1 MYIDTLIT
9 TSRVRGRLG
18 ERLPANWI
26 CARKGHRMKI
36 TAIDLVPLRLEMR
49 SAAAPSEPNVNPA
62 DQIDLAPEEIA
73 KLRYA
78 PPETVL
84 VRIKTDAG
92 IEGLGDGATLP
103 HYLGHGIGS
112 MMDWLGRFRKVL
124 VGCDALNIAA
134 IHHEMESAASIGVPG
149 CRPAQAAIDMA
160 IHDIIGKAHGCP
172 VYELLGGAFRTEL
185 ELQTQMHG
193 FSVAQL
199 LGVCRHYLDE
209 GFTGLK
215 LKIAGKLRR
224 EGYSKALVDEEAEK
238 TAAVV
243 ARLPSNVQI
252 DVDANQGL
260 MNAKVAVGLF
270 EYVRRTA
277 FHPCM
282 SIEQPLHH
290 LDLEGHALI
299 RRMLPYPVTLDE
311 SVTSPA
317 AMLQIV
323 RAEAADRIVLKP
335 NRVGGLWPSLK
346 IIDICEAHGIG
357 VSLDT
362 MPFTLLGDTMLC
374 HLGATIRTHYPL
386 DAEGHTFFKETPFV
400 GGIKLEDGRARL
412 FDAPGFGVSVDEE
425 RLLAIAN

>member
-1 MYIDTLIT
+1 
-9 TSRVRGRLG
+9 
-18 ERLPANWI
+18 
-26 CARKGHRMKI
+26 MKI
-36 TAIDLVPLRLEMR
+36 TAIDLVPLRLEML
-49 SAAAPSEPNVNPA
+49 SAAVRTGPNIDPA
-62 DQIDLAPEEIA
+62 DQMDLPPEEIA

-112 MMDWLGRFRKVL
+112 MLDWLGRFRQVL
-124 VGCDALNIAA
+124 AGTDPLNIAA
-134 IHHEMESAASIGVPG
+134 VHRRMESVASIGVPG

-160 IHDIIGKAHGCP
+160 IHDIVARAHACP

-193 FSVAQL
+193 FSVEQL
-199 LGVCRHYLDE
+199 LGVCRHYLDQ

-224 EGYSKALVDEEAEK
+224 EGYAKALVDEEAEK
-238 TAAVV
+238 IARVV
-243 ARLPSNVQI
+243 ASLPESVQI

-260 MNAKVAVGLF
+260 MNAKVAIGLF
-270 EYVRRTA
+270 EHVRRIA
-277 FHPCM
+277 PHPNM

-299 RRMLPYPVTLDE
+299 RRMLPYPVILDE
-311 SVTSPA
+311 AVTSPA

-323 RAEAADRIVLKP
+323 RAGAADRIVLKP
-335 NRVGGLWPSLK
+335 NRVGGLWPAQK

-362 MPFTLLGDTMLC
+362 MPFTVLGDTMLC

-400 GGIKLEDGRARL
+400 GGVTLQDGRARL
-412 FDAPGFGVSVDEE
+412 SGEPGFGITVDED
-425 RLLAIAN
+425 RLLAMAA

>member
-1 MYIDTLIT
+1 
-9 TSRVRGRLG
+9 
-18 ERLPANWI
+18 
-26 CARKGHRMKI
+26 MKI
-36 TAIDLVPLRLEMR
+36 TAIDLVPLRLEML
-49 SAAAPSEPNVNPA
+49 SAAVRTGPNVDPA
-62 DQIDLAPEEIA
+62 DQMDLPPEEIA

-112 MMDWLGRFRKVL
+112 MLDWLGRFRQVL
-124 VGCDALNIAA
+124 AGTDPLNIAA
-134 IHHEMESAASIGVPG
+134 VHRRMESVASIGVPG

-160 IHDIIGKAHGCP
+160 IHDIVARAHACP

-193 FSVAQL
+193 FSVEQL
-199 LGVCRHYLDE
+199 LGVCRHYLDQ

-224 EGYSKALVDEEAEK
+224 EGYAKALVDEEAEK
-238 TAAVV
+238 IARVV
-243 ARLPSNVQI
+243 ASLPESVQI

-260 MNAKVAVGLF
+260 MNAKVAIGLF
-270 EYVRRTA
+270 EHVRRIA
-277 FHPCM
+277 PHPNM

-299 RRMLPYPVTLDE
+299 RRMLPYPVILDE
-311 SVTSPA
+311 AVTSPA

-335 NRVGGLWPSLK
+335 NRVGGLWPAQK

-362 MPFTLLGDTMLC
+362 MPFTVLGDTMLC

-386 DAEGHTFFKETPFV
+386 DAEGHTFFRETPFV
-400 GGIKLEDGRARL
+400 GGVTLQDGRARL
-412 FDAPGFGVSVDEE
+412 SAEPGFGITVDED
-425 RLLAIAN
+425 RLLATAA

>member
-1 MYIDTLIT
+1 
-9 TSRVRGRLG
+9 
-18 ERLPANWI
+18 
-26 CARKGHRMKI
+26 MKI
-36 TAIDLVPLRLEMR
+36 TAIDLVPLRLEML
-49 SAAAPSEPNVNPA
+49 SAAVRTGPNVDPA
-62 DQIDLAPEEIA
+62 DQMDLPPEEIA

-112 MMDWLGRFRKVL
+112 MLDWLGRFRQVL
-124 VGCDALNIAA
+124 AGSDPLNIAA
-134 IHHEMESAASIGVPG
+134 VHRRMESVASIGVPG

-160 IHDIIGKAHGCP
+160 IHDIVARAHGCP

-193 FSVAQL
+193 FSVEQL
-199 LGVCRHYLDE
+199 LGVCRHYLDQ

-224 EGYSKALVDEEAEK
+224 EGYAKALVDEEAEK
-238 TAAVV
+238 IARVV
-243 ARLPSNVQI
+243 ASLPESVQI

-260 MNAKVAVGLF
+260 MNAKVAIGLF
-270 EYVRRTA
+270 EHVRRIA
-277 FHPCM
+277 PHPNM

-299 RRMLPYPVTLDE
+299 RRMLPYPVILDE
-311 SVTSPA
+311 AVTSPA

-335 NRVGGLWPSLK
+335 NRVGGLWPAQK

-362 MPFTLLGDTMLC
+362 MPFTVLGDTMLC

-386 DAEGHTFFKETPFV
+386 DAEGHTFFRETPFV
-400 GGIKLEDGRARL
+400 GGVTLQDGRARL
-412 FDAPGFGVSVDEE
+412 SGEPGFGITVDED
-425 RLLAIAN
+425 RLLATAA

>member
-1 MYIDTLIT
+1 
-9 TSRVRGRLG
+9 
-18 ERLPANWI
+18 
-26 CARKGHRMKI
+26 MKI
-36 TAIDLVPLRLEMR
+36 TAIDLVPLRLEML
-49 SAAAPSEPNVNPA
+49 SAAVRTGPNIDPA
-62 DQIDLAPEEIA
+62 DQMDLPPEEIA

-112 MMDWLGRFRKVL
+112 MLDWLGRFRQVL
-124 VGCDALNIAA
+124 AGTDPLNIAA
-134 IHHEMESAASIGVPG
+134 VHRRMESVASIGVPG

-160 IHDIIGKAHGCP
+160 IHDIVARAHACP

-193 FSVAQL
+193 FSVEQL
-199 LGVCRHYLDE
+199 LGVCRHYLDQ

-224 EGYSKALVDEEAEK
+224 EGYAKALVDEEAEK
-238 TAAVV
+238 IARVV
-243 ARLPSNVQI
+243 ASLPQSVQI

-260 MNAKVAVGLF
+260 MNAKVAIGLF
-270 EYVRRTA
+270 EHVRRIA
-277 FHPCM
+277 PHPNM

-299 RRMLPYPVTLDE
+299 RRMLPYPVILDE
-311 SVTSPA
+311 AVTSPA

-335 NRVGGLWPSLK
+335 NRVGGLWPAQK

-362 MPFTLLGDTMLC
+362 MPFTVLGDTMLC

-400 GGIKLEDGRARL
+400 GGVTLQDGRARL
-412 FDAPGFGVSVDEE
+412 SGEPGFGITVDED
-425 RLLAIAN
+425 RLLAMAA